1 MDGQISSKFENRGI
15 KIDLV
20 KLILISKSV
29 NLPLFT
35 LILYGVVGP
44 L

>member
-1 MDGQISSKFENRGI
+1 MDGRISQKFENRGI
-15 KIDLV
+15 KISRV
-20 KLILISKSV
+20 NSIFINKSI
-29 NLPLFT
+29 NLKLFT